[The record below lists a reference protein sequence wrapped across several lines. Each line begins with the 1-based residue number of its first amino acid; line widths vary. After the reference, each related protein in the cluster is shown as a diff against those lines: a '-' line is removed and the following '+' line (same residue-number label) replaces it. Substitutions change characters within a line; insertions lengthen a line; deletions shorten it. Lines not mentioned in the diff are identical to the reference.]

1 MTAPADP
8 TVALYREWVTI
19 QADLAR
25 LERLIP
31 VGLTAEVAAQKA
43 IDDAVA
49 RRQEIH
55 DAITKV
61 QATTIPGAIGKLRIT
76 HAEMIGY
83 EGLPDLEE
91 RMLLAVIRDLE
102 RVAERG
108 GGTVEIAAHPD

>member
-1 MTAPADP
+1 MNAPTDP
-8 TVALYREWVTI
+8 IMALYREWVTI

-31 VGLTAEVAAQKA
+31 VGFTAEVAAEKA
-43 IDDAVA
+43 VDDAVA

-83 EGLPDLEE
+83 EGLPDLEN
-91 RMLLAVIRDLE
+91 RMMLSAIRDLE
-102 RVAERG
+102 RVAEQGR
-108 GGTVEIAAHPD
+108 AP